1 MSIALPNLDDRRWS
15 DLVEQG
21 RALIPLYAPEW
32 TNHNASDPGITLM
45 ELFAWVTETDVFRLN
60 RLTDRQKRRL
70 LQLMGIRTAPPRP
83 ATVVAALRIASGA
96 RPVVLPASLEFAGA
110 RLDGAAAVLKSTAA
124 IDVVATSLRAVQRKD
139 ADGMLQNLTAAW
151 TRREAIALF
160 GDDPRP
166 GAELYLGFDQA
177 LPVAAWAQIYFLI
190 DGALASLDERRRIQA
205 ETQGTA
211 TLRHHGA
218 HTAWDYLAAVGG
230 AAQWLP
236 LDAKDDTRAFS
247 LSGAVRV
254 SPAQSMKPTA
264 LGPVSEALCY
274 LRCRFTQGAF
284 DEAPRA
290 VQVLVNGLV
299 LVQSVPVWQ
308 SWTIARG
315 AVVTGPFT
323 PGQATGL
330 RLKVQRGEIS
340 ELSVDDDPDAP
351 PFMVLG
357 YVAPTAGTSGL
368 LTVQA
373 ALIGAG
379 TAEPDQAVTLGRR
392 PLLESTLRLFSL
404 EDTRWRAWHQ
414 VDDFAASSRA
424 EAHVLLDPT
433 SGDIT
438 FGDGERGRVAPAG
451 CLLFAFY
458 EATQPAPALST
469 MTGIADTP
477 NNRVLLSD
485 PGVIAR
491 ITASP
496 PIELEA
502 GEPAETLSHAIG
514 RAIESREARL
524 RAVTVEDFEA
534 LAREAPGMRVARA
547 IARPNLYPGLQCV
560 SAPGVVSVI
569 VLPSLPA
576 SRPMPSA
583 GLVQAVG
590 ARLERRRMIGTRVI
604 VSAPRYLEVAVRAR
618 LKAFDGKDKAL
629 LSARV
634 AAAIDAFFHP
644 LTGGPD
650 KTGWPLGRDVYRA
663 ELMQVIDETPGVDHV
678 LSLELTAQ
686 GCEPQCGNLCLQPTQ
701 LVAAGTHAIEVQ

>member
-1 MSIALPNLDDRRWS
+1 MSISLPNLDDRRWS

-21 RALIPLYAPEW
+21 RALIPLHAPEW
-32 TNHNASDPGITLM
+32 TDHNASDPGITLM

-70 LQLMGIRTAPPRP
+70 LQLMDIRPKPPRP
-83 ATVVAALRIASGA
+83 ATVVVALQIATGTS
-96 RPVVLPASLEFAGA
+96 PVALPASLEFAGA
-110 RLDGAAAVLKSTAA
+110 RLDGTAAVLTSTAA
-124 IDVVATSLRAVQRKD
+124 IDVGPAALRAIQRKD
-139 ADGMLQNLTAAW
+139 ADGFQNITAAW

-160 GDDPRP
+160 GEDPRP
-166 GAELYLGFDQA
+166 GAEIYLGFDQP
-177 LPVAAWAQIYFLI
+177 LPVGAWAQLYFFV
-190 DGALASLDERRRIQA
+190 GGTLASSEERRRIQA
-205 ETQGTA
+205 DTNAAGM
-211 TLRHHGA
+211 LRHHSA
-218 HTAWDYLAAVGG
+218 RTVWEYLADVGG
-230 AAQWLP
+230 SARWLP
-236 LDAKDDTRAFS
+236 LESRDDTRTFT

-254 SPAQSMKPTA
+254 SPAKPMKA
-264 LGPVSEALCY
+264 MAVGAVSEALCY

-290 VQVLVNGLV
+290 GRVLANAVE

-315 AVVTGPFT
+315 AVVSGPVT
-323 PGQATGL
+323 PGQETGL
-330 RLKVQRGEIS
+330 RLKMQGGELS

-351 PFMVLG
+351 RFMVLG
-357 YVAPTAGTSGL
+357 YVAPTAGASGL

-373 ALIGAG
+373 MLAG
-379 TAEPDQAVTLGRR
+379 TGSAEPGQVITLGRR

-404 EDTRWRAWHQ
+404 EGTRWRSWRQ
-414 VDDFAASSRA
+414 VDDLAASKRA
-424 EAHVLLDPT
+424 DAHFLLDPT
-433 SGDIT
+433 SGDIS
-438 FGDGERGRVAPAG
+438 FGDGEKGRVVPAG

-458 EATQPAPALST
+458 EAMQPAPAMVRVS
-469 MTGIADTP
+469 GIADTP
-477 NNRVLLSD
+477 RNRVLLAD
-485 PGVIAR
+485 PGVIGR

-496 PIELEA
+496 PIELAA
-502 GEPAETLSHAIG
+502 GEAAETLSHAIG
-514 RAIESREARL
+514 RGIESREARL

-534 LAREAPGMRVARA
+534 LARATPGMRVARA

-560 SAPGVVSVI
+560 SAPGVVTVI

-576 SRPMPSA
+576 SRPSPST
-583 GLVQAVG
+583 GLIGAVST
-590 ARLERRRMIGTRVI
+590 RLERRRMIGTRVV

-618 LKAFDGKDKAL
+618 LRAFDGKDKARL
-629 LSARV
+629 ARQV

-678 LSLELTAQ
+678 LSLELMAQ
-686 GCEPQCGNLCLQPTQ
+686 GCEPTCGNLCLQPTW
-701 LVAAGTHAIEVQ
+701 LVAAGSHEIEVQ